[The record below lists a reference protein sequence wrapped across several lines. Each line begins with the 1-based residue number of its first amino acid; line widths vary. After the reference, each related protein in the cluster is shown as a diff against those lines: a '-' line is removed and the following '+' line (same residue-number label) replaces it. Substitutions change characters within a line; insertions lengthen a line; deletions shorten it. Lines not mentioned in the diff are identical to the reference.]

1 MTSLARRTQV
11 RNDRRYTTARG
22 SRQGR
27 DLERNSVWI
36 LKGTG
41 VVGSLEMPLPSC
53 FHQNPMANG
62 GLAPRSREVISSAF
76 QGPLG
81 PKPSASMI
89 SPPEMAGV
97 SVTVSYTHL
106 RAHETRHD

>member
-76 QGPLG
+76 HELTGALIG
-81 PKPSASMI
+81 LASA
-89 SPPEMAGV
+89 G
-97 SVTVSYTHL
+97 
-106 RAHETRHD
+106 RARPIDAFDGFTR